1 MTIQEAGLIFGTVL
15 GDLMRRQ
22 RVAVLRHGEQPS
34 LLGLNQ
40 FRAELGA
47 RLAGVGWG
55 AGDVLAPEASAL
67 YANAA

>member
-1 MTIQEAGLIFGTVL
+1 VTIQEAGLIFGTVL

-47 RLAGVGWG
+47 RLAGVG
-55 AGDVLAPEASAL
+55 
-67 YANAA
+67 